1 MSNKVFEL
9 IRDNKKVEIYQDI
22 DPMCPC
28 CDWDMVTKFL
38 FGYSDSRDGRLSP
51 YCNYEDFTKEARD
64 CTIHEAVEELV
75 LRHVSGTQI
84 FNFCKKEGLIYY
96 NSSTKLWEAET
107 GDEFTKKE
115 IIELKWGADP
125 FHEAELSDL
134 VSLLDRHGKDILIEE
149 FSSSGY
155 CQGDYIEG
163 VIYVTKDRYK
173 KMDGTPGDWKAKA
186 REDMRREL
194 EIMEKWFWGDV
205 YGFISYE
212 NVKVEKHFPE
222 LPDRPVETYYEW
234 EQKDSCYGFYDEPEQ
249 LAEDV
254 LSGAV

>member
-9 IRDNKKVEIYQDI
+9 IRDNKKVEIFQDI

-28 CDWDMVTKFL
+28 RDWDMVTRFL
-38 FGYSDSRDGRLSP
+38 FGYSDSRDGSLSP

-64 CTIHEAVEELV
+64 CTIKEAVEELV
-75 LRHVSGTQI
+75 LKHVSGTQI
-84 FNFCKKEGLIYY
+84 FNFCKKEGLIRY
-96 NSSTKLWEAET
+96 NSSTKYWEADDGE
-107 GDEFTKKE
+107 EYTKKE
-115 IIELKWGADP
+115 IISFDWCDAP
-125 FHEAELSDL
+125 FHDAELSDL
-134 VSLLDRHGKDILIEE
+134 VSLLDRHGKDIVIEE
-149 FSSSGY
+149 FSSRGY

-163 VIYVTKDRYK
+163 IIYTTKERFENLHGK
-173 KMDGTPGDWKAKA
+173 QKNWKQVAKERIHGD
-186 REDMRREL
+186 L

-222 LPDRPVETYYEW
+222 LPDREDETCYEW
-234 EQKDSCYGFYDEPEQ
+234 EEKYSCWGFYDEPEQ

-254 LSGAV
+254 LAGAV